1 MLRRSSLNISIIL
14 INFILKIRRNYLLL
28 LSENTSAFSSCLYI
42 NIIET
47 IEWRWQFRRIINC
60 LIAMLVILF
69 IHYIL
74 LLNIFIIIKFLLV
87 KWRIW
92 RMRSSYIYSIIFF
105 LIFNRLVQC
114 SYNTYLYFVINKIK
128 CFFNLLSNYFSNNIN
143 FIFLVFFYFQIL
155 TLILL

>member
-1 MLRRSSLNISIIL
+1 MLRRSPLNISIIL
-14 INFILKIRRNYLLL
+14 IHFILKIRWIYLLL
-28 LSENTSAFSSCLYI
+28 LSENTSAFSRCFYI
-42 NIIET
+42 NITKT
-47 IEWRWQFRRIINC
+47 IEWRRQFRWIINC
-60 LIAMLVILF
+60 LIAMLVNLF
-69 IHYIL
+69 IHCIL
-74 LLNIFIIIKFLLV
+74 MLNIFIKIKFLLV

-92 RMRSSYIYSIIFF
+92 WMRSSDIYSIIFF

-114 SYNTYLYFVINKIK
+114 SNNTYLYFIINKIK

>member
-1 MLRRSSLNISIIL
+1 MLRWSPLNISIIL
-14 INFILKIRRNYLLL
+14 IYFILKIRWIYLLL
-28 LSENTSAFSSCLYI
+28 LSENTSAFSRSFYI

-47 IEWRWQFRRIINC
+47 IEWRGQFRRIINR
-60 LIAMLVILF
+60 LIAMLVNLF
-69 IHYIL
+69 IHCIL
-74 LLNIFIIIKFLLV
+74 MLNIFIKIKFLLV

-92 RMRSSYIYSIIFF
+92 WMRSSDIYSIIFF

-114 SYNTYLYFVINKIK
+114 SNNTNLYFIINKIK

>member
-1 MLRRSSLNISIIL
+1 MLRWSPLNISIIL
-14 INFILKIRRNYLLL
+14 IYFILKIRWIYLLL
-28 LSENTSAFSSCLYI
+28 LSENTSAFSRCFYI

-47 IEWRWQFRRIINC
+47 IEWRGQFRRIINR
-60 LIAMLVILF
+60 LIAMLVNLF
-69 IHYIL
+69 IHCIL
-74 LLNIFIIIKFLLV
+74 MLNIFIKIKFLLV

-92 RMRSSYIYSIIFF
+92 WMRSSDIYSIIFF

-114 SYNTYLYFVINKIK
+114 SNNTNLYFIINKIK